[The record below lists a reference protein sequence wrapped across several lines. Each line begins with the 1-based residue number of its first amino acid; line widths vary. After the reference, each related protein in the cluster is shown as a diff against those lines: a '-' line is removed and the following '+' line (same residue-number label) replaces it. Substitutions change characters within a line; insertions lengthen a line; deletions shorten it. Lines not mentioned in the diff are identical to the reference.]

1 MVIRLPI
8 CQVISHTRN
17 CYVLRSK
24 PAIKQLV
31 ARTERYQSSFFPYC
45 ISQWNVLD
53 SNIRNLPTISTFKSA
68 IFKFIRPKSSSVFN
82 VRHHQGAIFLTR
94 LRIGF
99 SHLREHKFRHNFLDT
114 TDPFCTCRTN
124 SIETTEHYLLRCSN
138 FSTYRSVLFNDL
150 HSLNLCILPLN
161 ASTLSRILL
170 YGDPDIEDDRN
181 RIVLET
187 VIKYILSTSRFSG

>member
-1 MVIRLPI
+1 M
-8 CQVISHTRN
+8 
-17 CYVLRSK
+17 
-24 PAIKQLV
+24 

-45 ISQWNVLD
+45 ISQWNVRD
-53 SNIRNLPTISTFKSA
+53 SNIRNLPTIPTFKSA
-68 IFKFIRPKSSSVFN
+68 IFKFIRPKSSSVLN

-99 SHLREHKFRHNFLDT
+99 SHLHEHKFRHNFLDT

-124 SIETTEHYLLRCSN
+124 SIEMTEHYLLRCSK

-187 VIKYILSTSRFSG
+187 VIKYILSTSRFSGSLFDTVP

>member
-1 MVIRLPI
+1 M
-8 CQVISHTRN
+8 
-17 CYVLRSK
+17 
-24 PAIKQLV
+24 

-68 IFKFIRPKSSSVFN
+68 IFKFIRPKLSSVFN

-99 SHLREHKFRHNFLDT
+99 SHLREHKFRHNFLVT

-150 HSLNLCILPLN
+150 YSLNLCILPLN
-161 ASTLSRILL
+161 ASTLSMILL
-170 YGDPDIEDDRN
+170 YGAPDIEDDRN

-187 VIKYILSTSRFSG
+187 VIKYILSTSTFSGSLFDTVP

>member
-1 MVIRLPI
+1 MNGAIY
-8 CQVISHTRN
+8 SHRV
-17 CYVLRSK
+17 YSHK
-24 PAIKQLV
+24 FILV
-31 ARTERYQSSFFPYC
+31 RKSVRIFYSHKCEPG
-45 ISQWNVLD
+45 
-53 SNIRNLPTISTFKSA
+53 FKSA
-68 IFKFIRPKSSSVFN
+68 IFKFIRPKPSSVFN

-187 VIKYILSTSRFSG
+187 VIKYILSTSRFSGSLFDTVP